1 MNEEELLERKEK
13 LEEQLETKIKNKE
26 LTECEDCGWV
36 FEYSPRKKLCEAC
49 LKKRRYLRQKDYA
62 KRDYVVAKRKT
73 PEAIAKKKAYDYT
86 RNKRD
91 EEE

>member
-1 MNEEELLERKEK
+1 MKEEELLERIEK

-73 PEAIAKKKAYDYT
+73 PEAIAKKKAYD
-86 RNKRD
+86 
-91 EEE
+91 